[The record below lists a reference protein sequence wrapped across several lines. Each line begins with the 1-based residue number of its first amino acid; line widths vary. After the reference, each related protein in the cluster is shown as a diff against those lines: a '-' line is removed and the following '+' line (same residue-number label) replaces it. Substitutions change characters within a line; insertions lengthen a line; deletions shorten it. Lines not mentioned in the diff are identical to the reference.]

1 VVETNQTGQLAMLV
15 SMFGYIPAGKVLK
28 YDGRPF
34 MVDEL
39 EALVNTVIS

>member
-1 VVETNQTGQLAMLV
+1 M
-15 SMFGYIPAGKVLK
+15 VLK

-39 EALVNTVIS
+39 GQELRRVMA